1 MVLFKQSY
9 FQNQSKVPGEFTTMA
24 GRILRDHLKEIIRSY
39 EPETDPV
46 ITIAG
51 LSNLYTHYITTPEE
65 YDAQFRIKSIIFH
78 IITSSYYYVMKLNKS
93 IYRDMKPLRRFM
105 AEILLASI

>member
-1 MVLFKQSY
+1 
-9 FQNQSKVPGEFTTMA
+9 MA

-65 YDAQFRIKSIIFH
+65 YDAQLRIKSIIF
-78 IITSSYYYVMKLNKS
+78 SYYYVIKL
-93 IYRDMKPLRRFM
+93 LRN
-105 AEILLASI
+105 EIK

>member
-39 EPETDPV
+39 EPGTDPV

-65 YDAQFRIKSIIFH
+65 YDAQFRILKKSIF
-78 IITSSYYYVMKLNKS
+78 SYYYVIRL
-93 IYRDMKPLRRFM
+93 LRN
-105 AEILLASI
+105 ETI

>member
-1 MVLFKQSY
+1 
-9 FQNQSKVPGEFTTMA
+9 MA
-24 GRILRDHLKEIIRSY
+24 GRLLRDHLKEIIRSY

-65 YDAQFRIKSIIFH
+65 YDAQFRIKFIMF
-78 IITSSYYYVMKLNKS
+78 SYYYVTKLSRNEIKLIHQQRYEAAS
-93 IYRDMKPLRRFM
+93 TIYGRNTFGIYLRSVLRLNF
-105 AEILLASI
+105 

>member
-1 MVLFKQSY
+1 
-9 FQNQSKVPGEFTTMA
+9 MA
-24 GRILRDHLKEIIRSY
+24 GRILRDHLKEIIRSH

-65 YDAQFRIKSIIFH
+65 YDAQFRIKSIIF
-78 IITSSYYYVMKLNKS
+78 SYYYVIRL
-93 IYRDMKPLRRFM
+93 LRN
-105 AEILLASI
+105 EIK

>member
-1 MVLFKQSY
+1 
-9 FQNQSKVPGEFTTMA
+9 MA

-65 YDAQFRIKSIIFH
+65 YDAQLRIKSIIF
-78 IITSSYYYVMKLNKS
+78 
-93 IYRDMKPLRRFM
+93 
-105 AEILLASI
+105 